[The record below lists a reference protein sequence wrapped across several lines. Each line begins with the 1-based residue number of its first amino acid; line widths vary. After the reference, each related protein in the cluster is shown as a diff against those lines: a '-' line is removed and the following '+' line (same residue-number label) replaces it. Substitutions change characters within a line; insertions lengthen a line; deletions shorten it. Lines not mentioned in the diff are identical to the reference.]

1 MIYKWEIDLVK
12 HWTTNEIK
20 NWIWMTIANNQ
31 ATPGQVSVEAM
42 RYVLRER
49 GEDGKGYHNT

>member
-1 MIYKWEIDLVK
+1 MIYEWELNLIR

-20 NWIWMTIANNQ
+20 NWIWMAVANRN
-31 ATPGQVSVEAM
+31 ATPAQVSVEAM

>member
-1 MIYKWEIDLVK
+1 MIYQWEIELIK

-20 NWIWMTIANNQ
+20 NTIWAAISCGQ
-31 ATPGQVSVEAM
+31 PTPGQVSVEAM
-42 RYVLRER
+42 RHVLRER

>member
-1 MIYKWEIDLVK
+1 MIYKWEIDIIR

-20 NWIWMTIANNQ
+20 NHIWSAISNGQ
-31 ATPGQVSVEAM
+31 PTPAQVSVEAM